1 MPWVAIF
8 QRCRW
13 FSLGHG
19 ARETWRQGLTKTSAI
34 RELMRNSLSNEH
46 LWTMKCVVF
55 FRIGDV
61 CACREENTLCS
72 CSITWVERRG
82 DRRSRQMCHCCEG
95 LRDNLELSPEF
106 EDVQMSDLERNR
118 KSLQAL
124 DVPGWMCIPVRP
136 NDYLSGACPYKKG
149 LD

>member
-1 MPWVAIF
+1 
-8 QRCRW
+8 
-13 FSLGHG
+13 
-19 ARETWRQGLTKTSAI
+19 
-34 RELMRNSLSNEH
+34 
-46 LWTMKCVVF
+46 MKCVVF

-124 DVPGWMCIPVRP
+124 DVPGWIVHPSQTQR
-136 NDYLSGACPYKKG
+136 LSKWGLSLQKGVG